1 MELIEKTT
9 IQELPNK
16 IKLLNISPGTPIR
29 VIIEK
34 INETGPMASMDK
46 RNNSNFLF
54 LNDDLWDGENTPT
67 DLAENHDHY
76 LYDEE

>member
-1 MELIEKTT
+1 MEVIEDTT
-9 IQELPNK
+9 IQELPDR
-16 IKLLNISPGTPIR
+16 IKSLNISPETHIR

-34 INETGPMASMDK
+34 IKEKATIKISDEGKIPK
-46 RNNSNFLF
+46 FLF

-67 DLAENHDHY
+67 DLAENHDYY